1 MRLKILRAWG
11 CYSALRLPERG
22 ILMIQR
28 LIFRLGG
35 GRFVTLCTIDKQCKL
50 ISEKIRETGF
60 MPDIVVGV
68 AGGGLYPA
76 YQIAKHL
83 SLPFDFL
90 RISYPQI
97 KIGRMDTDDI
107 IGALFV
113 RNALMGNKPKL
124 HQTIKSDCTGK
135 KVLLVDD
142 DLTSGRTLKMAT
154 ESLPEDVDEVRTA
167 VLRILA
173 EAESPPD
180 YFAEDCTDS
189 VFRHP
194 RFPWIKYSPEY
205 SRYALFREKYL
216 EPSTHSNTHRI

>member
-1 MRLKILRAWG
+1 M
-11 CYSALRLPERG
+11 
-22 ILMIQR
+22 
-28 LIFRLGG
+28 
-35 GRFVTLCTIDKQCKL
+35 
-50 ISEKIRETGF
+50 
-60 MPDIVVGV
+60 
-68 AGGGLYPA
+68 
-76 YQIAKHL
+76 
-83 SLPFDFL
+83 
-90 RISYPQI
+90 
-97 KIGRMDTDDI
+97 
-107 IGALFV
+107 
-113 RNALMGNKPKL
+113 
-124 HQTIKSDCTGK
+124 
-135 KVLLVDD
+135 LLVDD